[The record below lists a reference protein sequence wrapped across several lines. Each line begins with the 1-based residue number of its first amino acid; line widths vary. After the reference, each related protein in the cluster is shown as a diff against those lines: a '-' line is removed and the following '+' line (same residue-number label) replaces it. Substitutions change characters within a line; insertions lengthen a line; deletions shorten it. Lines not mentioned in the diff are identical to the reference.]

1 MRHQHAL
8 IAQAKFAAE
17 SSGQFDHDLVPRLFG
32 YLHSL
37 SNFQFSNGFGLRGNN
52 ATIVHATCGQSVTHT
67 A

>member
-17 SSGQFDHDLVPRLFG
+17 STGQFDHELVPRLNG

-37 SNFQFSNGFGLRGNN
+37 PNYKFSDGFGLRG
-52 ATIVHATCGQSVTHT
+52 TFFFLRLIRL
-67 A
+67 

>member
-17 SSGQFDHDLVPRLFG
+17 SSGQFDQDLVPRLSG

-37 SNFQFSNGFGLRGNN
+37 VNFQFTDGFGLKGALIHQQQN
-52 ATIVHATCGQSVTHT
+52 
-67 A
+67 